1 MDRATI
7 VDSSSAA
14 AAVEKSW
21 LSLNAEITAGSV
33 EDVGSILLTVSML
46 TKRRLTPWRLPKK
59 EYTRCRAST
68 SSAATTSLVNG

>member
-1 MDRATI
+1 MDRSTI
-7 VDSSSAA
+7 VHSSSAA

-21 LSLNAEITAGSV
+21 VSLNAEITAGSV
-33 EDVGSILLTVSML
+33 EDVGSILLTVSIL

-59 EYTRCRAST
+59 EYTRWRAST